1 MSKLDR
7 RSLAT
12 LRKLLFLVDD
22 NSSEELRELQ
32 SEAEQFVCLNP
43 GTHKLLM

>member
-7 RSLAT
+7 RSLASI
-12 LRKLLFLVDD
+12 RKLLFLVDD

-32 SEAEQFVCLNP
+32 SAVDEFVCLNP